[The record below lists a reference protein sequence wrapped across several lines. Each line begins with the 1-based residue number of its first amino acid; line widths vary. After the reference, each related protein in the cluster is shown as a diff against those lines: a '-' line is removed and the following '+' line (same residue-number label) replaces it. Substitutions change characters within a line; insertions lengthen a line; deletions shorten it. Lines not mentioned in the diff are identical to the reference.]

1 MESCR
6 RTCCPVSSI
15 WRASATSLDDV
26 HDYVRVDDAIVY
38 GILKKHLGDF
48 EAFARAVTAYLRR
61 SRTSSP

>member
-1 MESCR
+1 M
-6 RTCCPVSSI
+6 
-15 WRASATSLDDV
+15 